1 MIYQLKREQHIN
13 CSLDE
18 AWAFFSTPRNLD
30 KLTPESVGFKITQ
43 CDSDTAHEGQMIAY
57 KVKVAPLTW
66 VTWLTE
72 ITKVNEKESFIDDQR
87 IGPYKIWHH
96 THRFKELEDGVLMTD
111 DITYVMPFGLIGVI
125 VHALFVKNKLRHIF
139 DERKRLCEQ
148 YFSAG
153 NASTS

>member
-96 THRFKELEDGVLMTD
+96 THRFKEQEDGVLMTD
-111 DITYVMPFGLIGVI
+111 DITYVMPFGIIGVI

-139 DERKRLCEQ
+139 DERQRLCEK